1 MGSACD
7 FVQITPIFNFLS
19 SPVLC
24 NQHTSLLLAY
34 WLGICHNFWYW
45 DTIGRLFSIDIP
57 RNYLSHFIIFMFY
70 DKVQHP
76 YFSSFQNC
84 FVLLP
89 SRSRLYWL
97 DYEFASKL
105 HQQTEENLLFFFSKQ
120 WNSFT
125 HGCILT
131 ILLIGRILHTVGCWV
146 EKTKMYVF
154 WIMFVFTYILYE
166 SANKSI
172 ILRHFE

>member
-19 SPVLC
+19 SSVLC

-89 SRSRLYWL
+89 ARSRLYWL

-125 HGCILT
+125 HWMYIDNS
-131 ILLIGRILHTVGCWV
+131 INWSDIAYSWLLSRENKNVCVVNYVCLH
-146 EKTKMYVF
+146 
-154 WIMFVFTYILYE
+154 LYLIRE
-166 SANKSI
+166 C
-172 ILRHFE
+172 E

>member
-1 MGSACD
+1 MYQKYIVRKILQNQTLTRGLFQNMYTTSLYQANVFKLRNDKCSNSRFIIFLPRILGSACD

-89 SRSRLYWL
+89 ARSRLY
-97 DYEFASKL
+97 
-105 HQQTEENLLFFFSKQ
+105 
-120 WNSFT
+120 
-125 HGCILT
+125 
-131 ILLIGRILHTVGCWV
+131 
-146 EKTKMYVF
+146 
-154 WIMFVFTYILYE
+154 
-166 SANKSI
+166 
-172 ILRHFE
+172 